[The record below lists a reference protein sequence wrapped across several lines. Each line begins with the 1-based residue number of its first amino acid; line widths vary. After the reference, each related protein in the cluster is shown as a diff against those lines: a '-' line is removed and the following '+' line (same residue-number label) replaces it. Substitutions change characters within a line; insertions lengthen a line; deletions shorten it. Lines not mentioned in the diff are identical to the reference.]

1 MLLDIALKT
10 LWRRRLRTLLTVLGV
25 ATAIQLYMMM
35 TAILAFYDAD
45 IQQQVAVFAGKVF
58 VQRPMQAVG
67 AGEDFP
73 SMNSSIAA
81 ASADSL
87 LAIEGVNR
95 AQSSAVLFI
104 PLAADMRP
112 NMPPS
117 FFIVGVEPGHETA
130 FLGNL
135 VREYGALALADV
147 RGVILGS
154 MAANHYRPEGSEEP
168 ARPGDTIRVLEQEF
182 TVIGVLAG
190 ASSLYNG
197 TVIMPLATAQEL
209 FNRPQT
215 VSAVILTPFR
225 VESVEGIQS
234 AVHAAYPNLKASNQK
249 DVADNAGEMMSM
261 QRAFFGLINNSAI
274 LSTVMVVMIVVLIA
288 VMEQRKDIGT
298 LRAMG
303 SRKRRI
309 LGMVLGESLLLT
321 LGGGLMALP
330 LSILFN
336 TFFNYGLF
344 FDTAET
350 VRLWLSTL
358 GLCVLIGVLASIL
371 PAWQAMRV
379 DPLSAMQME

>member
-10 LWRRRLRTLLTVLGV
+10 LWRRKLRTLLTMLGV
-25 ATAIQLYMMM
+25 ATAIQLYLMM
-35 TAILAFYDAD
+35 TAILSFYDAD
-45 IQQQVAVFAGKVF
+45 IQQQVATFAGKVF
-58 VQRPMQAVG
+58 VQRTMQADG
-67 AGEDFP
+67 AGADFP
-73 SMNSSIAA
+73 SMSSSIAA
-81 ASADSL
+81 ETADDI

-95 AQSSAVLFI
+95 AESSAVLFI
-104 PLAADMRP
+104 PMVADIRP

-130 FLGNL
+130 FIGNL
-135 VREYGALALADV
+135 AVAAGEDALADV

-154 MAANHYRPEGSEEP
+154 NAANHYRPEGSSLP
-168 ARPGDTIRVLEQEF
+168 ARPGDTIRILEQEF

-190 ASSLYNG
+190 ASSLYDG
-197 TVIMPLATAQEL
+197 TVIMPLPTAQEL
-209 FNRPQT
+209 FNRPGT

-225 VESVEGIQS
+225 VEAVEGIQS
-234 AVHAAYPNLKASNQK
+234 AVRAAYPLLQPSNQK
-249 DVADNAGEMMSM
+249 DVADNAREMMSM
-261 QRAFFGLINNSAI
+261 QRTFFHLITNSAI

-288 VMEQRKDIGT
+288 VMEQRRDIGT

-321 LGGGLMALP
+321 LGGGLAALP

-336 TFFNYGLF
+336 QYMNYGLF
-344 FDTAET
+344 LHPSET
-350 VRLWLSTL
+350 IRLWLSTL
-358 GLCVLIGVLASIL
+358 GLCMLIGLLASIL